1 MKRQHTLATTSEAQR
16 LAPLYLCWAQTART
30 YLEALTA
37 AIEGVRR
44 AEDSECVHDMRVA
57 SRRLRSILSLLAVC
71 LSRQTCDRWR
81 KQLRRLTRALGEARD
96 TDVQIAGV
104 QRFLDQEASA
114 QERPGVERLLLR
126 LQQRRQ
132 ALQRSVLEALDR
144 FVASRL
150 TEEMEQA
157 LTQLAHA
164 SRASGVDTPGHYV
177 YRQTGTAIRARLKA
191 LQAYA
196 PYVQQ
201 PECSE
206 ELHAMRIAAKR
217 LRYTMQ
223 AFAPLYPDA
232 LEEPVRT
239 ARTVQT
245 ILGDIHDCDVWAH
258 DLPQFLETERD
269 CTLVYF
275 GQAEPFAPLVPGI
288 LALQQNRQHYRAQR
302 YQEFVTFWNQAQEQ
316 GVWERL
322 QQRLEAAAGHAG
334 HATADD
340 AARAPVQGP
349 ADTEKEATIDQC

>member
-1 MKRQHTLATTSEAQR
+1 MKSKRKTDTTAAARR
-16 LAPLYLCWAQTART
+16 LAPFCLCGAQTSLH
-30 YLEALTA
+30 YLHTLVTA
-37 AIEGVRR
+37 MEGVRR
-44 AEDSECVHDMRVA
+44 AEDSEYVHDMRVA
-57 SRRLRSILSLLAVC
+57 SRRLRSVLPLFAAC

-81 KQLRRLTRALGEARD
+81 KPLRRLTRALEEARD
-96 TDVQIAGV
+96 TDIQIACV
-104 QRFLDQEASA
+104 HHFLDHEANA
-114 QERPGVERLLLR
+114 QERHGAERLLLR
-126 LQQRRQ
+126 LQQRRH
-132 ALQRSVLEALDR
+132 ALQGPMVEASER
-144 FVASRL
+144 FVASQL
-150 TEEMEQA
+150 TEEMEQT
-157 LTQLAHA
+157 LTHLAHA
-164 SRASGVDTPGHYV
+164 SRVSGADTPGRYV
-177 YRQTGTAIRARLKA
+177 YRKTRKAIRARLKA

-201 PECSE
+201 PECIE

-258 DLPQFLETERD
+258 DLPQFLEAERD

-288 LALQQNRQHYRAQR
+288 LALQQDRQHYRAQR
-302 YQEFVTFWNQAQEQ
+302 YQEFVTFWNQVQEQ

-322 QQRLEAAAGHAG
+322 QQMLEAAAEHAG

-349 ADTEKEATIDQC
+349 ADTEKEATVDQC